1 MRGLGKV
8 HSLSPSERSQIVERL
23 RRVLKSKDEVVFA
36 VVFGSFLTNPVFHDL
51 DLGVY
56 VKGSPDILD
65 SAVYAEKLSVELT
78 KRLSLPVDVVVL
90 NHAPM
95 WLRLRALKGK
105 VVVDRDPMLR
115 LALKLAA
122 IDNNIAVFRERTH
135 GLR

>member
-51 DLGVY
+51 
-56 VKGSPDILD
+56 
-65 SAVYAEKLSVELT
+65 T
-78 KRLSLPVDVVVL
+78 KRLSLPVDVVVM

-122 IDNNIAVFRERTH
+122 IDNNIAVFREKTR

>member
-1 MRGLGKV
+1 MRGLGRAYRLSRDERGKV
-8 HSLSPSERSQIVERL
+8 IDRL
-23 RRVLKSKDEVVFA
+23 RGILSVRDEILFA
-36 VVFGSFLTNPVFHDL
+36 VVFGSFLTAPAFHDL

-56 VKGSPDILD
+56 VKTPQDILD

-78 KRLSLPVDVVVL
+78 KILGLPVDVAVL

-95 WLRLRALKGK
+95 WLRLRALKGE

-122 IDNNIAVFRERTH
+122 IDNNIAAFRERVRR
-135 GLR
+135 G